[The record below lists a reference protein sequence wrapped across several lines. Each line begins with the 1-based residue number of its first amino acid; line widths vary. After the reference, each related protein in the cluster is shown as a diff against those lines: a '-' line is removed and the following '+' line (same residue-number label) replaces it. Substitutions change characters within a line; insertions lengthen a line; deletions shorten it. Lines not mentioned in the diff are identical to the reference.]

1 MIPVYKIET
10 YTGAVLDHTITS
22 DAFNINAHDRV
33 TDAIGQFTI
42 ALPSGSQFE
51 DIGLHDT
58 VKIYLGYDATPAN
71 PNFVGKV
78 QKIEDGFTKG
88 YGYVRK
94 ISGLAL
100 GEILLRRIKCGHYS
114 GMQASNIVKEFA
126 ADLSLGDSEVVTETA
141 TPPLEFVNETYFD
154 AMQKVSDVWISA
166 GVQLKKE
173 FDVNA
178 SNNLRYKTRP
188 LGTSGETLEV
198 GNQIIDYTV
207 RRSLENLKN
216 NITVYGAWDENFI
229 TKVPQDESWTEP
241 TAGGGVPPEWTAT
254 LGTLSMD
261 TVDKVQGTASLKCAA
276 VFGGVTN
283 WKVDFYRYLKPQY
296 AFISGNARTITQS
309 FSRLHFQAKGP
320 SAPVNDAVYLWAP
333 DSSNYFWKAIGWI
346 DSWQTSNFTL
356 PTTDTLSGWTKVANA
371 EAGFITAMQFKCE
384 WSGGAFDARL
394 DDLALQGGRFCYS
407 ISDPTSITGYG
418 QRDLVVIEDS
428 LKSNAQCEARARTLL
443 YQRKDPITETEISL
457 LGNTNIL
464 VGDRI
469 ALNLPRASV
478 NANFDITEV
487 DHTVTKD
494 GFFTRLTAIQGAEN
508 RYGVSVSPMQEI
520 SRLKVAVRGLSRDL
534 KLIR

>member
-51 DIGLHDT
+51 DIALHDT
-58 VKIYLGYDATPAN
+58 VKIYLGYDSTPAN

-114 GMQASNIVKEFA
+114 GMQASDIVKEFA
-126 ADLSLGDSEVVTETA
+126 ADLSLGDSEVVAETA
-141 TPPLEFVNETYFD
+141 TPPFEFVNETYFD

-173 FDVNA
+173 FDVNT

-216 NITVYGAWDENFI
+216 NITVYGDWDELFTI
-229 TKVPQDESWTEP
+229 KVPTDESWTEP
-241 TAGGGVPPEWTAT
+241 TSGGGVPPEWVQTI
-254 LGTLSMD
+254 GTLSMD
-261 TVDKVQGTASLKCAA
+261 TGDKVQGTASLKCASA
-276 VFGGVTN
+276 GSGIAYD
-283 WKVDFYRYLKPQY
+283 VDFYRYLKPQF
-296 AFISGNARTITQS
+296 AFITGNARTITQS
-309 FSRLHFQAKGP
+309 FSRLHFQAKGVTTP
-320 SAPVNDAVYLWAP
+320 TNDYVELWSP
-333 DSSNYFWKAIGWI
+333 DYSNRFYHAIGWI
-346 DSWQTSNFTL
+346 QNWTTSDLTL
-356 PTTDTLSGWTKVANA
+356 PTTDALNGWTKVANA
-371 EAGFITAMQFKCE
+371 QASFITALRFTCHYT
-384 WSGGAFDARL
+384 SAFDARL

-407 ISDPTSITGYG
+407 ISDATSITEYG

-428 LKSNAQCEARARTLL
+428 LKSNTQCEARARTLL

-487 DHTVTKD
+487 DHTFTKD

-508 RYGVSVSPMQEI
+508 RYSVSVSPMQEI